1 MSYGISFL
9 PPDAYE
15 ALEEKAPET
24 VDYAVWSTVAVAVRD
39 VLGVVSE
46 DLLNCEVTQLSTGL
60 MVTCHLGR
68 WSVTLPGPPSEETVA
83 ALRGVCEIVERAT
96 GLTAYDPRL
105 GVPLSE
111 PGDFTRSIAAFEV
124 VAAPSGAL

>member
-1 MSYGISFL
+1 MSYAISFL
-9 PPDAYE
+9 P
-15 ALEEKAPET
+15 LEERAPET
-24 VDYAVWSTVAVAVRD
+24 VDYAIWSTVAVAVRD

-68 WSVTLPGPPSEETVA
+68 WSVTLPGPPTDQITTSLREVA
-83 ALRGVCEIVERAT
+83 EIVERAT

-105 GVPLSE
+105 GTTLSE
-111 PGDFTRSIAAFEV
+111 PGDYARSIEAFDA
-124 VAAPSGAL
+124 VAAQPGA